1 MEKPNRDIKETFVTS
16 MKVLGLVWET
26 DRLLF
31 IGNTVAVL
39 IPAIMP
45 FVVAYIFKLIIDVV
59 VASFSGTTINW
70 NSLYLYFF
78 LLFVSSYINKFS
90 FAFQDYTNRILI
102 TKLPINLYQKILGKI
117 STLDLYYHENSNF
130 KDLVQRV
137 REIYAW
143 HPLGLSES
151 LFYFLQSLVQVI
163 IALYAVVSLNPLLAV
178 LILLVAFP
186 DLFNQIKFSKLG
198 WGVWSVYTPYRKRF
212 MYLSELL
219 LKSESLKELKVFLIG
234 NKFLNETQKV
244 LINFFRD
251 NKKLLDKH
259 LFVNSGLNL
268 FDSVITSGVAIYIIF
283 QAVLRK
289 ITIGDIS
296 FYQAVIQNYNN
307 GISGI
312 FRTLS
317 SIFEHSLFVKS
328 IFELLALEPK
338 ITEIENPIKVSASK
352 APRIEF
358 KDVSFKYPDT
368 ENYVLK
374 GFNLIIEPGE
384 KVAFVGENG
393 AGKTTLIKLLC
404 RFYDVDSGEI
414 LINGINIKNLKLE
427 SWYKAL
433 GVLFQDFLKY
443 EYTVKENIH
452 FGKVWEELDL
462 NKIKQASDLAGATS
476 MVNKLD
482 KGFDQMLGKTFEGG
496 VELSVGQW
504 QKVALS
510 RAFFRNSPVLI
521 LDEPTS
527 SIDAKAESEI
537 FSRVERLSRN
547 KTVVIISHRFST
559 VRNADKI
566 YVIDKGRIV
575 EEGSHEQ
582 LLKLDGEYATLF
594 RLQAKGYQ

>member
-1 MEKPNRDIKETFVTS
+1 MEKPNRDIKETFLTS
-16 MKVLGLVWET
+16 VKILALVWET
-26 DRLLF
+26 DKFLF

-39 IPAIMP
+39 VPAVMP
-45 FVVAYIFKLIIDVV
+45 FVVAYIFKLIIDIV
-59 VASFSGTTINW
+59 VASFSGSSINW
-70 NSLYLYFF
+70 NILYLYFF
-78 LLFVSSYINKFS
+78 LLLVVSYINKFS
-90 FAFQDYTNRILI
+90 FSFQDYTNRILL
-102 TKLPINLYQKILGKI
+102 TKLPISLYHKILGKI
-117 STLDLYYHENSNF
+117 STLDLYYQENSEF
-130 KDLVQRV
+130 KDLLQRV
-137 REIYAW
+137 KETYVW

-151 LFYFLQSLVQVI
+151 LFYFLQSLVQVL
-163 IALYAVVSLNPLLAV
+163 IALYAVINLNPLLAL

-198 WGVWSVYTPYRKRF
+198 WGVWSVYTPYRKKF
-212 MYLSELL
+212 LYLSELL

-234 NKFLNETQKV
+234 GKFLNEAHKV
-244 LINFFRD
+244 LINFFKD

-259 LFVNSGLNL
+259 LMINSGLNL
-268 FDSVITSGVAIYIIF
+268 FDSAITLILAIYIII

-289 ITIGDIS
+289 ITVGDIG

-317 SIFEHSLFVKS
+317 SIFEHSLYVKS

-338 ITEIENPIKVSASK
+338 IKEIENPIRVNTHRP
-352 APRIEF
+352 PRIEF

-374 GFNLIIEPGE
+374 NFDLTIEPGE

-414 LINGINIKNLKLE
+414 LINGIDIKNLQLE
-427 SWYKAL
+427 SWYKSL

-443 EYTVKENIH
+443 EYSVKENIH
-452 FGKVWEELDL
+452 FGKIWETLDL
-462 NKIKQASDLAGATS
+462 NKVKQASNLAGATP
-476 MVNKLD
+476 MINRLD

-504 QKVALS
+504 QKIALS

-566 YVIDKGRIV
+566 YVIDQGKIS
-575 EEGSHEQ
+575 EQGSHEQ
-582 LLKLDGEYATLF
+582 LLRLNGEYATLF
-594 RLQAKGYQ
+594 RLQAKGYE